1 MSMRSVTLA
10 QARIII
16 DQALSA
22 PRSSPDRRLA
32 VAVCDAGGHLLA
44 FEREGGAPPLLG
56 HIAQAKAQTCIAYGK
71 STADLMDMA
80 EQWPVWFEGI
90 SRVSMERMGLP
101 LIATRGG
108 VFIRDT
114 DGSVMGAVGV
124 AGEAGEYDE
133 ANAIAGIRS
142 AGLAADAD

>member
-1 MSMRSVTLA
+1 MRSVTLA

-32 VAVCDAGGHLLA
+32 VAVCDSGGHLLA

-56 HIAQAKAQTCIAYGK
+56 HIAQAKAQTCISYGT
-71 STADLMDMA
+71 STANLMEMA
-80 EQWPVWFEGI
+80 EKWPTWFDGI

-101 LIATRGG
+101 LVATRGG

-114 DGSVMGAVGV
+114 DGSIMGAVGV
-124 AGEAGEYDE
+124 AGEAGEFDE
-133 ANAIAGIRS
+133 SNAIAGIQS
-142 AGLAADAD
+142 AGLMADPE